1 MTYMLG
7 LEGEKKKDLD
17 KFDIEKRVGNE
28 KRQKNWRMHDTS
40 AWLRNEGAQNLE
52 YEVMSV

>member
-40 AWLRNEGAQNLE
+40 A
-52 YEVMSV
+52 